1 MFSSLVFIIL
11 LVVMHTMARQHRS
24 MIPMKMAHMEDSR
37 MLYSSA
43 SDLCVRVRVC
53 VRACVCVCVC
63 VSVMGTHTHT
73 HTSMHT
79 YIHTHH

>member
-1 MFSSLVFIIL
+1 
-11 LVVMHTMARQHRS
+11 MHTMARQHRS

-53 VRACVCVCVC
+53 MRACVCVCVC
-63 VSVMGTHTHT
+63 VCVRACVCVYVCVCACVCVCVCPQRGTQG
-73 HTSMHT
+73 M
-79 YIHTHH
+79 